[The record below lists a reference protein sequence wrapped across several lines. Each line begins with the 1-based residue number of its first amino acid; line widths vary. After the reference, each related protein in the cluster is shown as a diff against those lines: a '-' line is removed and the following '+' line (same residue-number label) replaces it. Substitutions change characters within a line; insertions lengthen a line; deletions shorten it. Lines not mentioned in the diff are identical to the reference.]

1 MEQDLEGPPGCV
13 YPMVQVGVH
22 AEESLLFFSSSV
34 RGLQLW
40 AGVLGS
46 AASLVQEVTKV
57 WDATLLRAV
66 AGSLDGGVDGSQGI
80 VANKALEQ
88 MRINEGLRKEHVGM
102 TE

>member
-1 MEQDLEGPPGCV
+1 MEEDLEGPPGRV

-22 AEESLLFFSSSV
+22 AKESLLLFSGGV

-46 AASLVQEVTKV
+46 AASLVQEVAKV
-57 WDATLLRAV
+57 WDAALLRAV
-66 AGSLDGGVDGSQGI
+66 AGSLDRGVDGSQSI

-88 MRINEGLRKEHVGM
+88 M
-102 TE
+102 